1 MLSRAVIGNTRLSV
15 GRGIF
20 SRAKIIIMQHSTHQT
35 KNGPQN
41 CTNGSGLL
49 GMKGVKGGNNGYSR
63 VGGSNAAAD
72 HNGYGST
79 SNDDANNAESA
90 DVDLEKGIQ
99 KRKPEAPKDKYGI
112 GDAYKWLYGALSR
125 QPASNGLPATA
136 IALVAISGESLLA
149 SQPAV
154 YLGKIV
160 DVIGSNNEAVAVEA
174 AWPLFGIIALSL
186 IGKEAFTISRKYIIE
201 RQSTALEKGAFLEQ
215 SKHLLA
221 VRVDALQDRRVG
233 DLAVRLDKS
242 VAGLIKLM
250 KVTFLE
256 GMPNLATACVALT
269 IAYNAH
275 WSVGVAMV
283 GAVSAGG
290 LVTAVQI
297 RSQEGI
303 RISLNEQKA
312 ALGGS
317 IAEMLGN
324 LAYIRAEGM
333 RHAEEGRLDDGAEA
347 LRKMEFDHHKYMMS
361 FGGAKDLIEGLGFT
375 LVVGVAIQLALRGE
389 ISSGDILTLSMLY
402 MKAAQPLSKMHG
414 VFDGMHEAVIKIGAL
429 SAVRDLPTDPGLRG
443 TLMAKSGMGIM
454 PLEAKD
460 LGVTLSRGGG
470 GGSGVHS
477 RVLNGLSL
485 DLQRGTVVG
494 LAGTSG
500 SGKSTL
506 LKVALGLV
514 PDYDGS
520 MKMFGTE
527 IRDLQKLDLSQHVAY
542 AQPEPFVLTGTLRE
556 NLMLTQPFGLE
567 DKLAIDDAT
576 MLRALD
582 RSCLGT
588 RDYEWAHGLDTHIHE
603 GGRNLSGG
611 QRQRLALARI
621 FLQQNAELIVLD
633 EATSA
638 LDNATESRVIEEL
651 HAHAA
656 DTDRTVIMVAH
667 RLTTLRNA
675 DRVLV
680 MDGGCVVQD
689 GSYADL
695 SQNPGIFFDLLQYN
709 NKGR

>member
-1 MLSRAVIGNTRLSV
+1 MLGRAVIGNTRFSSV

-20 SRAKIIIMQHSTHQT
+20 GRSIMQVSSGSTD
-35 KNGPQN
+35 N
-41 CTNGSGLL
+41 SGLL
-49 GMKGVKGGNNGYSR
+49 GNKEKGATNGSYKRIGNN
-63 VGGSNAAAD
+63 AD
-72 HNGYGST
+72 ASSTCNTYGST
-79 SNDDANNAESA
+79 TKATIGSAGSAGGATAIDDVEI
-90 DVDLEKGIQ
+90 GIKQ
-99 KRKPEAPKDKYGI
+99 AKRNVRNPPEAPKDKYGV

-136 IALVAISGESLLA
+136 LALAAISGEGLLA

-154 YLGKIV
+154 LLGKIV
-160 DVIGSNNEAVAVEA
+160 DVIGENDAAHAVET
-174 AWPLFGIIALSL
+174 AWPLFGLIALSL
-186 IGKEAFTISRKYIIE
+186 VGKEAFTISRKYIIE

-215 SKHLLA
+215 ARHLLA

-242 VAGLIKLM
+242 VAGLIKLV

-275 WSVGVAMV
+275 WSVGMAMI

-290 LVTAVQI
+290 LVTTLQI
-297 RSQEGI
+297 QSQEGI

-312 ALGGS
+312 AMGGS

-324 LAYIRAEGM
+324 LAYIRASGM
-333 RHAEEGRLDDGAEA
+333 RPAEERRLEAGAEA
-347 LRKMEFDHHKYMMS
+347 LRRTEFTHHKYMMS

-375 LVVGVAIQLALRGE
+375 VVVGVAIGLALKGE

-402 MKAAQPLSKMHG
+402 MKAAQPLSKMHA

-429 SAVRDLPTDPGLRG
+429 SAVRGLPSDPGLNG
-443 TLMAKSGMGIM
+443 TLGVKAGMNVLPM
-454 PLEAKD
+454 EAKD
-460 LGVTLSRGGG
+460 LGVSLSRGGG
-470 GGSGVHS
+470 GVAQS
-477 RVLNGLSL
+477 RVLDSLSL

-506 LKVALGLV
+506 LKVALGLI

-527 IRDLQKLDLSQHVAY
+527 IRDLQKLDLSVHVAY
-542 AQPEPFVLTGTLRE
+542 AQQEPFVLTGTLRE
-556 NLMLTQPFGLE
+556 NLLLAQPSGLE
-567 DKLAIDDAT
+567 DVLAIDDET
-576 MLRALD
+576 MFRALN
-582 RSCLGT
+582 RSCLGPD
-588 RDYEWAHGLDTHIHE
+588 DYDWAHGLDTHIHE

-621 FLQQNAELIVLD
+621 FLQRNAELIVLD

-656 DTDRTVIMVAH
+656 EEGRTVIMVAH

-680 MDGGCVVQD
+680 MDEGKVVQD

-709 NKGR
+709 NKGI

>member
-1 MLSRAVIGNTRLSV
+1 MLSRVVIGNTRVSAA

-20 SRAKIIIMQHSTHQT
+20 GRAMSSPT
-35 KNGPQN
+35 KNGTQA
-41 CTNGSGLL
+41 GLL
-49 GMKGVKGGNNGYSR
+49 GKMSLPTGANNYSR
-63 VGGSNAAAD
+63 VGAAD
-72 HNGYGST
+72 YGTNG
-79 SNDDANNAESA
+79 SA
-90 DVDLEKGIQ
+90 VDLENGK
-99 KRKPEAPKDKYGI
+99 KPPSPLPKPEASKDKYGV
-112 GDAYKWLYGALSR
+112 GDAYKWMYGALSR

-136 IALVAISGESLLA
+136 VALAAISGEGLLA

-154 YLGKIV
+154 LLGKIV
-160 DVIGSNNEAVAVEA
+160 DAIGESGADAEA
-174 AWPLFGIIALSL
+174 AWPLFGLIALSL
-186 IGKEAFTISRKYIIE
+186 VGKEAFTISRKYIIE

-256 GMPNLATACVALT
+256 GMPNFATAVVALT
-269 IAYNAH
+269 LAYNAH
-275 WSVGVAMV
+275 WSVGLAMI
-283 GAVSAGG
+283 GAVSTGG
-290 LVTAVQI
+290 LVTAAQI
-297 RSQEGI
+297 HSQEGI
-303 RISLNEQKA
+303 RISLNDQKA
-312 ALGGS
+312 AMGGS

-324 LAYIRAEGM
+324 LAYIRAAGM
-333 RHAEEGRLDDGAEA
+333 RQAEEERLDEGAEA
-347 LRKMEFDHHKYMMS
+347 LRKTEFDHHKYMMS

-375 LVVGVAIQLALRGE
+375 VVVGVAIHLALQGE

-429 SAVRDLPTDPGLRG
+429 SAVRDLPIDPGLKG
-443 TLMAKSGMGIM
+443 SLEAKSGTEM
-454 PLEAKD
+454 PFMAKD
-460 LGVTLSRGGG
+460 LGVTLSRGGVSEG
-470 GGSGVHS
+470 S

-485 DLQRGTVVG
+485 DLKRGTVVG

-506 LKVALGLV
+506 LKVALGLI

-520 MKMFGTE
+520 MKMFGAET
-527 IRDLQKLDLSQHVAY
+527 RDIQKLGLSQHIAY
-542 AQPEPFVLTGTLRE
+542 AQQEPFVLTGSLRE
-556 NLMLTQPFGLE
+556 NLLLTQPFGLDE
-567 DKLAIDDAT
+567 KLAIDDAT
-576 MLRALD
+576 MLRALE
-582 RSCLGT
+582 RSCLGPE
-588 RDYEWAHGLDTHIHE
+588 DYEWAHGLDTHIHE

-638 LDNATESRVIEEL
+638 LDNATESRVIEEI

-656 DTDRTVIMVAH
+656 ETERTVIMVAH
-667 RLTTLRNA
+667 RLTTLRGA

-680 MDGGCVVQD
+680 MDEGCVVQD

-695 SQNPGIFFDLLQYN
+695 SQNPGIFFDLLQF
-709 NKGR
+709 NKGS

>member
-1 MLSRAVIGNTRLSV
+1 MFSRVAVIGITNTRRSV

-20 SRAKIIIMQHSTHQT
+20 GIGQIRMQQ
-35 KNGPQN
+35 
-41 CTNGSGLL
+41 LL
-49 GMKGVKGGNNGYSR
+49 PKHGNENDGYSR
-63 VGGSNAAAD
+63 VVGCDTST
-72 HNGYGST
+72 GYGST
-79 SNDDANNAESA
+79 SVSLASNAAGSA
-90 DVDLEKGIQ
+90 DDLETGTSKT
-99 KRKPEAPKDKYGI
+99 KPADPPPNEQYGVTH
-112 GDAYKWLYGALSR
+112 AYKWLYGALSR

-136 IALVAISGESLLA
+136 VALLAISGEGLLA
-149 SQPAV
+149 SQPAI

-160 DVIGSNNEAVAVEA
+160 DVIGESATTGLDAASAHAE
-174 AWPLFGIIALSL
+174 AWPLFGLIAASL

-201 RQSTALEKGAFLEQ
+201 RQATALEKGAFLEQ

-242 VAGLIKLM
+242 VEGLIKLT

-256 GMPNLATACVALT
+256 GMPNFATACVALT
-269 IAYNAH
+269 LAYNAH
-275 WSVGVAMV
+275 WSVGMAMIT
-283 GAVSAGG
+283 AVSAGG
-290 LVTAVQI
+290 LLTTMQI
-297 RSQEGI
+297 HSQEGI

-312 ALGGS
+312 AMGGS

-324 LAYIRAEGM
+324 LAYIRASGM
-333 RHAEEGRLDDGAEA
+333 QVAEEQRLEVSAEA
-347 LRKMEFDHHKYMMS
+347 LRKTEFMHHKYMMS

-375 LVVGVAIQLALRGE
+375 LVVGVAINLALEGE

-402 MKAAQPLSKMHG
+402 MKAAQPLSKMHK

-429 SAVRDLPTDPGLRG
+429 SAVRNLPMDPGLKG
-443 TLMAKSGMGIM
+443 KLHAKSGTEVM
-454 PLEAKD
+454 PLAATN
-460 LGVTLSRGGG
+460 LGVTFSRAGGAG
-470 GGSGVHS
+470 ADGNLVGLQS
-477 RVLNGLSL
+477 RVLNNLCL

-527 IRDLQKLDLSQHVAY
+527 IRDLQKLELSQHIAY
-542 AQPEPFVLTGTLRE
+542 AQQEPFVLTGTLRE
-556 NLMLTQPFGLE
+556 NLLLTQPFGLE
-567 DKLAIDDAT
+567 ETLTIDDAM
-576 MLRALD
+576 MLQALD
-582 RSCLGT
+582 RSCLGPQH
-588 RDYEWAHGLDTHIHE
+588 YEWAHGLDTHIHE

-621 FLQQNAELIVLD
+621 FLQKNAQLIVLD

-680 MDGGCVVQD
+680 MDDGCVVQD
-689 GSYADL
+689 GTYTDL
-695 SQNPGIFFDLLQYN
+695 AQTPGIFFDLLQYSN
-709 NKGR
+709 SGV

>member
-1 MLSRAVIGNTRLSV
+1 MLSRAVLGSARSL
-15 GRGIF
+15 GARRGIIF
-20 SRAKIIIMQHSTHQT
+20 GRAIMQLSTT
-35 KNGPQN
+35 
-41 CTNGSGLL
+41 CEA
-49 GMKGVKGGNNGYSR
+49 KGGGAKNNGYSR
-63 VGGSNAAAD
+63 VGDAD
-72 HNGYGST
+72 ASTKLNGYGST
-79 SNDDANNAESA
+79 NTAGNAT
-90 DVDLEKGIQ
+90 VDLEKGVKKAS
-99 KRKPEAPKDKYGI
+99 KRPEPPKDKYGV

-136 IALVAISGESLLA
+136 VALAAISGEGLLA
-149 SQPAV
+149 SQPPV
-154 YLGKIV
+154 LLGKIV
-160 DVIGSNNEAVAVEA
+160 DVIGDAGDGSAAAVET
-174 AWPLFGIIALSL
+174 AWPLFGLIALSL
-186 IGKEAFTISRKYIIE
+186 VGKEACTIARKYIVE

-215 SKHLLA
+215 STHLLA

-256 GMPNLATACVALT
+256 GMPNLATACVALWV
-269 IAYNAH
+269 AYGAH
-275 WSVGVAMV
+275 WSVGAAMI

-290 LVTAVQI
+290 LVTAMQV

-324 LAYIRAEGM
+324 LAYIRASGM
-333 RHAEEGRLDDGAEA
+333 RPAEEERLEEGAEA
-347 LRKMEFDHHKYMMS
+347 LRKTEFDHHKYMMS
-361 FGGAKDLIEGLGFT
+361 FSGAKDLIEGLGFT
-375 LVVGVAIQLALRGE
+375 LVVGVAINLALKGE

-402 MKAAQPLSKMHG
+402 AKAAQPLSKMHG

-443 TLMAKSGMGIM
+443 ALGVKSGAEIM
-454 PLEAKD
+454 PLEVNH
-460 LGVTLSRGGG
+460 LGVTLSRAGGG
-470 GGSGVHS
+470 IGAVES
-477 RVLNGLSL
+477 RVLDGLSL
-485 DLQRGTVVG
+485 NLQRGTVVG

-506 LKVALGLV
+506 LKVALGLI

-527 IRDLQKLDLSQHVAY
+527 IRDLDKMDLSRHVAY
-542 AQPEPFVLTGTLRE
+542 AQQEPFVLTGTLRE
-556 NLMLTQPFGLE
+556 NLLLTQPSGLE
-567 DKLAIDDAT
+567 ETLAIDDDA
-576 MLRALD
+576 MVRALE
-582 RSCLGT
+582 RSCLGSD
-588 RDYEWAHGLDTHIHE
+588 DYEWSHGLDTRIHE

-611 QRQRLALARI
+611 QRQRLALARV
-621 FLQQNAELIVLD
+621 FLQRNAELIVLD

-656 DTDRTVIMVAH
+656 EAGRTVVMVAH

-680 MDGGCVVQD
+680 MDEGRVAQD

-695 SQNPGIFFDLLQYN
+695 SRRPGIFFDLLQYN
-709 NKGR
+709 SKGR